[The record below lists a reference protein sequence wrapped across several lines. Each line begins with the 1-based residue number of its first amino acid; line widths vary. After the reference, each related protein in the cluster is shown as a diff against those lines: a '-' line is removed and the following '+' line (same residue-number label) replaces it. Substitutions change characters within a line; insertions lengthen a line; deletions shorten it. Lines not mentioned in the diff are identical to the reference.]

1 MQNRMRSG
9 AVFLLAAETL
19 AACQVGG
26 DMTARNMDAGVC
38 RPEAASA
45 LVGMDRLT
53 DTQAMQM
60 TGATR
65 VRQTAPGQG
74 VTMDYRRERVTIVT
88 DPGTGKITRASC
100 G

>member
-1 MQNRMRSG
+1 MQNRLMSG
-9 AVFLLAAETL
+9 AAFLLAAGTL
-19 AACQVGG
+19 AACQAGG
-26 DMTARNMDAGVC
+26 GMTGGSTDAGVC
-38 RPEAASA
+38 RPEAAAA
-45 LVGMDRLT
+45 LAGMNRLT